1 MGADENLSS
10 PLPVELTSFSAIA
23 KGNRVELQ
31 WNTATELNNY
41 GFDVERSTSGTWTKI
56 GFVEGA
62 GTSNAP
68 KSYSFIDGSAQGAVQ
83 YRLKQIDRDGQF
95 TYSSVVEVMIANAA
109 ERYELAQNFPNPFN
123 PVTTIRFAVKQNE
136 HATVKVYDIAGRE
149 VAMLFSDAAQP
160 GQMYNVQFN
169 ATGLASGIY
178 FYVLQT
184 PNVREV
190 KKMQLLK

>member
-1 MGADENLSS
+1 
-10 PLPVELTSFSAIA
+10 
-23 KGNRVELQ
+23 
-31 WNTATELNNY
+31 
-41 GFDVERSTSGTWTKI
+41 
-56 GFVEGA
+56 
-62 GTSNAP
+62 
-68 KSYSFIDGSAQGAVQ
+68 
-83 YRLKQIDRDGQF
+83 
-95 TYSSVVEVMIANAA
+95 MIANVA

-123 PVTTIRFAVKQNE
+123 PVTTIRFAVMNNE

-149 VAMLFSDAAQP
+149 VATLFNDVAQP